1 MQTPIRKGKN
11 EKEDAKRS
19 CLLIDCIHRILENL
33 SEYRM
38 YIPVK
43 LQLK

>member
-1 MQTPIRKGKN
+1 MRL
-11 EKEDAKRS
+11 S
-19 CLLIDCIHRILENL
+19 YSVCLLIDCIHCILENL

-38 YIPVK
+38 YNPVK